1 LHLDSSLILFQLPLP
16 FQIIF
21 LYLQKKFTMKTWKEI
36 QQAISVILWS
46 IAVLSVVIGFIVY
59 AIFDAMSFT
68 CHCLLISVIAA
79 VIAAFF
85 TTSKGGG
92 GLPFSY

>member
-1 LHLDSSLILFQLPLP
+1 
-16 FQIIF
+16 
-21 LYLQKKFTMKTWKEI
+21 MKTWKEI

-46 IAVLSVVIGFIVY
+46 IAVLSAVTGALVY
-59 AIFDAMSFT
+59 AVFDVMSFM
-68 CHCLLISVIAA
+68 CYCFVVSFIAA

-85 TTSKGGG
+85 TTSKSGG